1 MMAAGLLTPV
11 TAPIMSP
18 GPQHVRTFNFKP
30 MTPIN
35 ELSSRIWD
43 SQTGVTASETD
54 GNCCKP
60 KKKKKPKPTIPTLDL
75 DPAQLCKR
83 ENIYATP
90 FYRQLS
96 ILLLRTFLLIWRDSS
111 LTTMRFCIHLAIGL
125 LIGFLYYNIG
135 NDANNSLN
143 NFRYVFYTIMFI
155 MYCAFSGILVK
166 CKSDLYWSSKCLFN
180 NVSLFSFSS
189 SGVSDCV
196 AGALQS
202 LVFLACLLCGY
213 NSGRFAHT
221 DHLQFVVY
229 CAHISADRTTTWSLA
244 FRHVLSDR
252 VHDGTGGAEHRT
264 GCWSCTQSATGSN
277 IGTIL
282 HLSISAIQW
291 LLSAGEGCAELVA
304 LDVRYIVS
312 QIQSWRWHVSH
323 IRLWSRTPRVQW
335 DVLSSVAT
343 QVYT

>member
-1 MMAAGLLTPV
+1 MEIATGDYDTEDERQLEKLIALMDNGRNDDYRQSKTTRVAQLAAMKKVGKLQLEKIGIRRDSLNLQTQLAEQMMASGLLTPV
-11 TAPIMSP
+11 TAPIMST
-18 GPQHVRTFNFKP
+18 GPQPVRTFNFKP
-30 MTPIN
+30 LTPIN

-60 KKKKKPKPTIPTLDL
+60 KKKKKPKPTMPSLDL

-166 CKSDLYWSSKCLFN
+166 CKWNLSLYSKCF
-180 NVSLFSFSS
+180 F
-189 SGVSDCV
+189 C
-196 AGALQS
+196 
-202 LVFLACLLCGY
+202 
-213 NSGRFAHT
+213 
-221 DHLQFVVY
+221 
-229 CAHISADRTTTWSLA
+229 
-244 FRHVLSDR
+244 
-252 VHDGTGGAEHRT
+252 
-264 GCWSCTQSATGSN
+264 
-277 IGTIL
+277 
-282 HLSISAIQW
+282 
-291 LLSAGEGCAELVA
+291 
-304 LDVRYIVS
+304 
-312 QIQSWRWHVSH
+312 
-323 IRLWSRTPRVQW
+323 
-335 DVLSSVAT
+335 
-343 QVYT
+343 

>member
-1 MMAAGLLTPV
+1 MAAGLLTPV
-11 TAPIMSP
+11 TAPIMSS
-18 GPQHVRTFNFKP
+18 GPQPVRTFNFKP
-30 MTPIN
+30 LTPIN

-60 KKKKKPKPTIPTLDL
+60 KKKKKPKPTIPSLDL

-111 LTTMRFCIHLAIGL
+111 LTTMRFSIHLAIGL

-166 CKSDLYWSSKCLFN
+166 CKWNLSCSSMCFSFV
-180 NVSLFSFSS
+180 NVSLSVFSS

-196 AGALQS
+196 AGTLQS
-202 LVFLACLLCGY
+202 LVLPACILCGY
-213 NSGRFAHT
+213 NSGRSAHT
-221 DHLQFVVY
+221 DHLQFVIY
-229 CAHISADRTTTWSLA
+229 CAHISVDRTTLGSLA
-244 FRHVLSDR
+244 FWHVLPDYL
-252 VHDGTGGAEHRT
+252 HDGTGSPEHRT
-264 GCWSCTQSATGSN
+264 GCWSSAQSANGCN

-291 LLSAGEGCAELVA
+291 LLSAGEGC
-304 LDVRYIVS
+304 
-312 QIQSWRWHVSH
+312 
-323 IRLWSRTPRVQW
+323 T
-335 DVLSSVAT
+335 
-343 QVYT
+343 